1 MDLKASR
8 DTDEFGS
15 VYSFDGLVNKIKKH
29 NLVHPVSTSPTPPPT
44 IPRRPPNQADFFAG
58 HRGSVTGS
66 NGAAVTGNGFR
77 RFSVF
82 SQPMPQY
89 TPNGIYGHGVGGG
102 FNNGAPGLG
111 SIVANSKL
119 DGLSEGKGSEYGT
132 SSVCLDHPPPKLK
145 KPRLS
150 QDPDFRK
157 VGTRI
162 LGSCYCIAT

>member
-29 NLVHPVSTSPTPPPT
+29 NLVHPVSSSPPQPAPPWK
-44 IPRRPPNQADFFAG
+44 PPDGRDFFAG

-82 SQPMPQY
+82 SQQQPLYP
-89 TPNGIYGHGVGGG
+89 PSLNGGLKYDRVGVLDSGG
-102 FNNGAPGLG
+102 
-111 SIVANSKL
+111 KME
-119 DGLSEGKGSEYGT
+119 GLSEAKGSDYGA
-132 SSVCLDHPPPKLK
+132 SSVILDQPEKIRKPKL
-145 KPRLS
+145 S
-150 QDPDFRK
+150 EDSVYQK
-157 VGTRI
+157 VGTTD
-162 LGSCYCIAT
+162 Y